1 MEALGINIP
10 GLIAQ
15 IINFVILLALLRLV
29 AYKPILSMLEKRST
43 KIKESMEAV
52 ERIKQEMAKSQQDFE
67 VQLESARKEGQA
79 IIAQANQIGDRMKQ
93 DAREEAQKEAATI
106 IEKARGEIEL
116 ERDKAIGELRQQFAD
131 LTILAAGK
139 VINRTL
145 DPASH
150 KKLIDEIL
158 VEAGDLGKN

>member
-1 MEALGINIP
+1 MEALGINVP

-43 KIKESMEAV
+43 KIRESMEAA
-52 ERIKQEMAKSQQDFE
+52 ERIKQEMTKSQQDFE
-67 VQLESARKEGQA
+67 VQLEAARKEGQA

-93 DAREEAQKEAATI
+93 EAREEAQKEATAI
-106 IEKARGEIEL
+106 IAKARGEIEL

-158 VEAGDLGKN
+158 VEAGDLAKN

>member
-1 MEALGINIP
+1 MEALGINVP

-29 AYKPILSMLEKRST
+29 AYKPIVGMLEKRTT
-43 KIKESMEAV
+43 KIKESMEAA
-52 ERIKQEMAKSQQDFE
+52 ERIKQEMTRSQQEFE
-67 VQLESARKEGQA
+67 VQLEAARKEGQG

-93 DAREEAQKEAATI
+93 EARDEAQKQATAI
-106 IEKARGEIEL
+106 IDKARGEIEL
-116 ERDKAIGELRQQFAD
+116 ERDKAIGELRQQFVD

>member
-1 MEALGINIP
+1 MEALGINLP

-29 AYKPILSMLEKRST
+29 AYKPVLSMLEKRST
-43 KIKESMEAV
+43 KIKESMEAA
-52 ERIKQEMAKSQQDFE
+52 ERIKQEMTKSQQEFE
-67 VQLESARKEGQA
+67 VQLEAARKEGQA

-93 DAREEAQKEAATI
+93 EARDEAQKEATVI
-106 IEKARGEIEL
+106 IAKARGEIEL
-116 ERDKAIGELRQQFAD
+116 ERDKAIGELRQQFVD

-150 KKLIDEIL
+150 KTLINEIL

>member
-1 MEALGINIP
+1 MEALGINLP

-29 AYKPILSMLEKRST
+29 AYKPVLSMLEKRST
-43 KIKESMEAV
+43 KIKESMEAA
-52 ERIKQEMAKSQQDFE
+52 ERIKQEMAKSQQEFE
-67 VQLESARKEGQA
+67 VQLEAARKEGQA

-93 DAREEAQKEAATI
+93 EARDEAQKEATVI
-106 IEKARGEIEL
+106 IAKARGEIEL

-150 KKLIDEIL
+150 KTLINEIL

>member
-1 MEALGINIP
+1 MEALGINVP

-29 AYKPILSMLEKRST
+29 AYKPVLSMLEKRST
-43 KIKESMEAV
+43 KIKESMEAA
-52 ERIKQEMAKSQQDFE
+52 ERIKQEMTKSQQEFE
-67 VQLESARKEGQA
+67 VQLEAARKEGQA

-93 DAREEAQKEAATI
+93 EARDEAQKEATVI
-106 IEKARGEIEL
+106 IAKARGEIEL
-116 ERDKAIGELRQQFAD
+116 ERDKAIGELRQQFVD

-150 KKLIDEIL
+150 KTLINEIL